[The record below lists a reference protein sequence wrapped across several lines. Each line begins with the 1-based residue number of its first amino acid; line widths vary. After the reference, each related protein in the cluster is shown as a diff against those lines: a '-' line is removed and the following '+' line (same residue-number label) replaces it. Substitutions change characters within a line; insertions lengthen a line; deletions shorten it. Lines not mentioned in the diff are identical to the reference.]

1 MVWQNMGKNVTKG
14 QIYIIENK
22 MVSITMV
29 FKECL
34 IELTLNNKR
43 LRFEI
48 NLLMDF
54 AEMYSFFKD

>member
-1 MVWQNMGKNVTKG
+1 MVWQNMGKNVTEG

-22 MVSITMV
+22 MVCVTMV
-29 FKECL
+29 LKECL

-54 AEMYSFFKD
+54 VEMYSFFKD

>member
-1 MVWQNMGKNVTKG
+1 MVWQNMGKNVTEG

-22 MVSITMV
+22 MVSVTMV
-29 FKECL
+29 LKECL

-54 AEMYSFFKD
+54 VEMYSFFKD

>member
-1 MVWQNMGKNVTKG
+1 MGKNVTEG

-22 MVSITMV
+22 MVCITMV

>member
-1 MVWQNMGKNVTKG
+1 MGKDVTEG

-22 MVSITMV
+22 MLSVTMV

-54 AEMYSFFKD
+54 VEMYSFSKE

>member
-1 MVWQNMGKNVTKG
+1 MVWQNMGKNVTEG

-22 MVSITMV
+22 MVCITMV

>member
-1 MVWQNMGKNVTKG
+1 MVWQNMGKNVTEG

-22 MVSITMV
+22 MVCVTMV
-29 FKECL
+29 LKECL

-48 NLLMDF
+48 NLLIDF
-54 AEMYSFFKD
+54 VEMYSFFKD

>member
-1 MVWQNMGKNVTKG
+1 MVWQNMGKNVTEG

-22 MVSITMV
+22 MVCVTMV
-29 FKECL
+29 LKECL
-34 IELTLNNKR
+34 IELTLNNTR

-54 AEMYSFFKD
+54 VEMYSFFKG

>member
-22 MVSITMV
+22 MVCITMV